1 MLPHIDS
8 SISLQIKAIVKMVA
22 PGDWVMQTEEK
33 PLKKQEIGKKKNG
46 GKEREK
52 EEEKN
57 VE

>member
-1 MLPHIDS
+1 M
-8 SISLQIKAIVKMVA
+8 KMVA